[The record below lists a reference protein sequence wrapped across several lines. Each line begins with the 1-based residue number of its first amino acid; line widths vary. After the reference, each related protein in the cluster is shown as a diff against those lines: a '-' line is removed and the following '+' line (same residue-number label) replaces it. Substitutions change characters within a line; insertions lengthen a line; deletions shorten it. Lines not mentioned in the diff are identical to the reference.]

1 MVQLVA
7 GSTCFV
13 LASGTATLSMF
24 MGSFTLFLSSFTI
37 LLFMILTC
45 VFVSQFFFLF
55 FFFFAFIKFWVEA
68 DIPSSFWNLKLLCFM
83 EFECIHQ
90 FLGLRTVSFHLSH
103 IIRNC

>member
-45 VFVSQFFFLF
+45 VFVSQFFF
-55 FFFFAFIKFWVEA
+55 AFIKFWVEA

-90 FLGLRTVSFHLSH
+90 FLGLRTVSFHLSQ

>member
-45 VFVSQFFFLF
+45 VFVSQFFLHSSNSGWRPTFLHHF
-55 FFFFAFIKFWVEA
+55 
-68 DIPSSFWNLKLLCFM
+68 
-83 EFECIHQ
+83 
-90 FLGLRTVSFHLSH
+90 GT
-103 IIRNC
+103 

>member
-7 GSTCFV
+7 GSTYFV

-45 VFVSQFFFLF
+45 VFVSQFFF
-55 FFFFAFIKFWVEA
+55 FAFIKFWVEA
-68 DIPSSFWNLKLLCFM
+68 NIPSSFWNLELLRFM
-83 EFECIHQ
+83 KFECIHQ
-90 FLGLRTVSFHLSH
+90 FLGLRTVSFHLSQ